1 MENVKENDKLIAEF
15 MQKGTEGFGLY
26 DYNGVHYKLNE
37 LKFNTSWD
45 WLMPVVSKCYEYGE
59 LDNTQREQI
68 IASLSGI
75 IDIEDTHNAVVDF
88 IKQNNSNALLDEL
101 CDLANENR
109 EEPLTDSESKR
120 YMEIIE
126 ICRSTNIDIP
136 FGVEY

>member
-1 MENVKENDKLIAEF
+1 
-15 MQKGTEGFGLY
+15 
-26 DYNGVHYKLNE
+26 
-37 LKFNTSWD
+37 
-45 WLMPVVSKCYEYGE
+45 
-59 LDNTQREQI
+59 
-68 IASLSGI
+68 LSGI